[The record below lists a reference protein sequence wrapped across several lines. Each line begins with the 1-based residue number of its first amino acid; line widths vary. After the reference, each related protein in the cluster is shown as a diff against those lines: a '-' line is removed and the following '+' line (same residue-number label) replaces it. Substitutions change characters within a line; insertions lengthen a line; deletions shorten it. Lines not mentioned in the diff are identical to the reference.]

1 MHRGTAGIV
10 TFDGST
16 DLRTFERERE
26 DSRFQQQQHHGRSSM
41 STRKR
46 SHQNVKRINRAQPMY
61 VRESKLFVRDYFLT
75 SIPLCTRYSS
85 VHFDPP
91 GLSPPATP
99 LRGSAAAVVCVRYEP
114 TTTGQCE
121 RRRRSSQEPA
131 RQDVTPSAR
140 CIVRVSSSAPSH
152 RARAPVDR
160 RAKPPSGG
168 EIRNPPPLPLPRAL
182 KEDTTNPKRALP
194 PAKRSASG

>member
-1 MHRGTAGIV
+1 MARGSSAIGENIFLERPQLTFRSALYFIV

-26 DSRFQQQQHHGRSSM
+26 DSRFQQQHHHGRSSM

-46 SHQNVKRINRAQPMY
+46 SQNVERINRAQPMY
-61 VRESKLFVRDYFLT
+61 VRESKPFVRDYLHT

-85 VHFDPP
+85 VHFN
-91 GLSPPATP
+91 PPATP

-114 TTTGQCE
+114 TTTAQCE
-121 RRRRSSQEPA
+121 VRRRSSQEPA
-131 RQDVTPSAR
+131 RQHVTPSAR

-168 EIRNPPPLPLPRAL
+168 EIRNPPPLPLHRA
-182 KEDTTNPKRALP
+182 R
-194 PAKRSASG
+194 